1 MRDMV
6 GTHFTVRQVRYNW
19 RKVCSEL
26 MKRLDPDLGFFYH
39 TAAHDRFYEGDR
51 QRFDVPA
58 KKGVKKQR
66 VRKREQLAQLVCG
79 RATLPVPGARS
90 VRLQYHN
97 IPVELPPPPCTH
109 TPHLEHSYAKAI

>member
-1 MRDMV
+1 M
-6 GTHFTVRQVRYNW
+6 
-19 RKVCSEL
+19 CSEL
-26 MKRLDPDLGFFYH
+26 MNRLDPDLGFFYH

-90 VRLQYHN
+90 V
-97 IPVELPPPPCTH
+97 
-109 TPHLEHSYAKAI
+109 